1 MVYNG
6 VNFYENDGVKE
17 IEKFKFLKGKKFI
30 FNIGVMFPKKNQL
43 SLLQML
49 PFVDDDLVLVTSDVK
64 SDYEEK
70 ILHYM
75 KENNLEKRVHV
86 FKNITENEKL
96 WLLNHCSA
104 MCHPSLAEGFGIPP
118 IEAMNFGKPVFLS
131 IHTSLPEI
139 GGDAA
144 FYFENFEPQDMADVF
159 KKGMNEFSQNS
170 EKITQKLKSRAQVFS
185 IEKMAQEYYKIYE
198 SLL

>member
-1 MVYNG
+1 
-6 VNFYENDGVKE
+6 
-17 IEKFKFLKGKKFI
+17 
-30 FNIGVMFPKKNQL
+30 
-43 SLLQML
+43 ML

-104 MCHPSLAEGFGIPP
+104 MCHPSLAEGFGIPQL
-118 IEAMNFGKPVFLS
+118 KP
-131 IHTSLPEI
+131 
-139 GGDAA
+139 
-144 FYFENFEPQDMADVF
+144 
-159 KKGMNEFSQNS
+159 
-170 EKITQKLKSRAQVFS
+170 
-185 IEKMAQEYYKIYE
+185 
-198 SLL
+198 

>member
-6 VNFYENDGVKE
+6 VDFYENDGVKE

-86 FKNITENEKL
+86 FKNITESEKF

-118 IEAMNFGKPVFLS
+118 IEAMSFGKPVFLS
-131 IHTSLPEI
+131 KITSLPEI
-139 GGDAA
+139 GGDVAY
-144 FYFENFEPQDMADVF
+144 YFDDFQSESMAETIKSGILDYKASPE
-159 KKGMNEFSQNS
+159 KKNEIKNWAKRFDY
-170 EKITQKLKSRAQVFS
+170 KV
-185 IEKMAQEYYKIYE
+185 MAKNYLELYQRIL
-198 SLL
+198 S